1 MGESPLFLAMEGNL
15 PIVVEALC
23 KKGVDMSLPNPQGD
37 CALWYALERE
47 LDEIAS
53 ILVR

>member
-1 MGESPLFLAMEGNL
+1 MFLAMEANL
-15 PIVVEALC
+15 PTVVEALC
-23 KKGVDMSLPNPQGD
+23 KKGVDMSLTDKEGN

-47 LDEIAS
+47 LEDVAS